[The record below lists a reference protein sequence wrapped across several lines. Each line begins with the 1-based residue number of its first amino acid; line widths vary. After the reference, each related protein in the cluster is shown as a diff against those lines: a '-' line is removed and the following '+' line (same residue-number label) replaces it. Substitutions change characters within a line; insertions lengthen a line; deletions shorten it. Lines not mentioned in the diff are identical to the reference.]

1 MRGAEEPSHHSSPLP
16 FGLPP
21 GQSFRPSSGAAVT
34 DARSRHSN
42 LEELTTMASTDQER
56 LNRIRQSLA
65 GGGLDALLLLFP
77 DDILMATGM
86 LPASTHV
93 AVLVDRD
100 GGVSLLTP
108 WWRESFVAEE
118 SWADRVDCFDWC
130 KRGCQVD
137 PDRAVIEWLRDQR
150 AGQGIETVG
159 AHLEV
164 HHYGPNKMPSECLT
178 YDRIRAAMPS
188 IFPVVEDAGERI
200 NQLKSVKTSR
210 EIGKLKQAHQVAR
223 AGAET
228 FYQLAQAGIREIDLA
243 TEVHC
248 AVLRKAAS
256 LGIDYV
262 FCEMP
267 QITSG
272 PERTGIAD
280 TLSNHPT
287 ARQLQ
292 QGDPVLLE
300 LGVHAEGYWADITR
314 ATVVGEPTELL
325 RRLHQAVLDAQT
337 AAIARYVPGESTG
350 EQLCEASWQAM
361 REAGF
366 EQGITHFLGH
376 GLGFAYHEDRPTLG
390 PGEQRPVMPGQVTS
404 IEPGLYWR
412 EGSQPVGGIRVEE
425 NVVWGSR
432 AGEVEILSDYYRG
445 LDRQG
450 GDF

>member
-1 MRGAEEPSHHSSPLP
+1 MALP
-16 FGLPP
+16 
-21 GQSFRPSSGAAVT
+21 
-34 DARSRHSN
+34 D
-42 LEELTTMASTDQER
+42 EER

-65 GGGLDALLLLFP
+65 DGGLDALLLLYP

-93 AVLVDRD
+93 AVLADRD
-100 GGVSLLTP
+100 GRVSLLTP
-108 WWRESFVAEE
+108 WWREAFVAEE
-118 SWADRVDCFDWC
+118 SWAHQVDCFDWC
-130 KRGCQVD
+130 KRGCEVD
-137 PDRAVIEWLRDQR
+137 PDQAVIEWLRTQR
-150 AGQGIETVG
+150 SGQGIERVG
-159 AHLEV
+159 AHLQV

-178 YDRIRAAMPS
+178 YDRIRAELPS
-188 IFPVVEDAGERI
+188 IFAVVEDAGDRI
-200 NQLKSVKTSR
+200 NQLKAVKTSR
-210 EIGKLKQAHQVAR
+210 EVDKLKRAHQVVQ
-223 AGAET
+223 AGVQA
-228 FYQLAQAGIREIDLA
+228 FYRLAQAGIREIDLA

-248 AVLRKAAS
+248 AVLRKGAS

-272 PERTGIAD
+272 PERTLIAD

-287 ARQLQ
+287 ARKLQ
-292 QGDPVLLE
+292 QGDAVLLE
-300 LGVHAEGYWADITR
+300 LGAHTEGYWADITR
-314 ATVVGEPTELL
+314 AVAVGEPSDLL

-337 AAIARYVPGESTG
+337 AAIARYVPGQSTG

-390 PGEQRPVMPGQVTS
+390 PGEQRPVLPGQVTS

-412 EGSQPVGGIRVEE
+412 EGSRVVGGIRVEE
-425 NVVWGSR
+425 NVVWGSGDGD
-432 AGEVEILSDYYRG
+432 AEILSDYYRG
-445 LDRQG
+445 LDPAAAK
-450 GDF
+450 F

>member
-1 MRGAEEPSHHSSPLP
+1 MALP
-16 FGLPP
+16 
-21 GQSFRPSSGAAVT
+21 
-34 DARSRHSN
+34 
-42 LEELTTMASTDQER
+42 DQER
-56 LNRIRQSLA
+56 LNQIRQSLSD
-65 GGGLDALLLLFP
+65 GGLDALLLLYP

-100 GGVSLLTP
+100 GCVGLLTP
-108 WWRESFVAEE
+108 WWREAFVAEE
-118 SWADRVDCFDWC
+118 SWADRIDSFDWC

-137 PDRAVIEWLRDQR
+137 PDQAVIEWLRAQR
-150 AGQGIETVG
+150 SGQGIERVG

-178 YDRIRAAMPS
+178 YDRIRAALPS
-188 IFPVVEDAGERI
+188 IFAVVEDAGDRI
-200 NQLKSVKTSR
+200 HQLKSVKTSR
-210 EIGKLKQAHQVAR
+210 EVGKLKQAHQVVR
-223 AGAET
+223 AGAQA
-228 FYQLAQAGIREIDLA
+228 FYRLAEAGIREIDLA

-256 LGIDYV
+256 LGIEYV

-272 PERTGIAD
+272 PERTLIAD

-287 ARQLQ
+287 TRRLQ
-292 QGDPVLLE
+292 PGDPVLLE
-300 LGVHAEGYWADITR
+300 LGAHAEGYWADITR
-314 ATVVGEPTELL
+314 AAVVGEPTPLL
-325 RRLHQAVLDAQT
+325 ERLHQAVLDAQS
-337 AAIARYVPGESTG
+337 AAIASYVPGQSTG

-361 REAGF
+361 RGAGF

-390 PGEQRPVMPGQVTS
+390 PGEHQPVLPGQVTS

-412 EGSQPVGGIRVEE
+412 EGSRPVGGIRVEE

-432 AGEVEILSDYYRG
+432 AGEVELLSDHYRG
-445 LDRQG
+445 LDPAAGR
-450 GDF
+450 F

>member
-1 MRGAEEPSHHSSPLP
+1 MALP
-16 FGLPP
+16 
-21 GQSFRPSSGAAVT
+21 
-34 DARSRHSN
+34 D
-42 LEELTTMASTDQER
+42 EER

-65 GGGLDALLLLFP
+65 AGGLDALLLLYP

-108 WWRESFVAEE
+108 WWREAFVAEE
-118 SWADRVDCFDWC
+118 SWADSIDCFDWC

-137 PDRAVIEWLRDQR
+137 PDRAVIEWLRTQSS
-150 AGQGIETVG
+150 GQGIEKVG
-159 AHLEV
+159 VRLEV

-178 YDRIRAAMPS
+178 YDRIRAELPS
-188 IFPVVEDAGERI
+188 IFPVVEDAADRI

-210 EIGKLKQAHQVAR
+210 EIGKLKLAHQVAR
-223 AGAET
+223 AGAQV
-228 FYQLAQAGIREIDLA
+228 FYQLARTGIREIDLA

-248 AVLRKAAS
+248 AVLRKGAS

-272 PERTGIAD
+272 PERTVIAD

-287 ARQLQ
+287 PRRLE

-300 LGVHAEGYWADITR
+300 LGAHAEGYWADITR
-314 ATVVGEPTELL
+314 AAVVGEPTRLL
-325 RRLHQAVLDAQT
+325 ERLHQAVLDAQA
-337 AAIARYVPGESTG
+337 AAIASYVPGQSTG
-350 EQLCEASWQAM
+350 EQLCQASWQAM

-390 PGEQRPVMPGQVTS
+390 PGEHRPVLPGQVTS

-412 EGSQPVGGIRVEE
+412 EGSRPVAGIRVEE
-425 NVVWGSR
+425 NVVWGER
-432 AGEVEILSDYYRG
+432 AGEAEILSKYFRG
-445 LDRQG
+445 LDPLTG
-450 GDF
+450 ES

>member
-1 MRGAEEPSHHSSPLP
+1 MALP
-16 FGLPP
+16 
-21 GQSFRPSSGAAVT
+21 
-34 DARSRHSN
+34 DA
-42 LEELTTMASTDQER
+42 ER
-56 LNRIRQSLA
+56 LSRIRRSLA
-65 GGGLDALLLLFP
+65 AGGLDALLLLYP

-100 GGVSLLTP
+100 GCVRLLTP
-108 WWRESFVAEE
+108 WWREAFVAEE
-118 SWADRVDCFDWC
+118 SWAHRIDGFDWC

-137 PDRAVIEWLRDQR
+137 PDQAVIEWLRAQG
-150 AGQGIETVG
+150 AGQGIEKVG
-159 AHLEV
+159 VRLEV

-178 YDRIRAAMPS
+178 YDRIRARLPS
-188 IFPVVEDAGERI
+188 IFAVVEDAGDRI

-210 EIGKLKQAHQVAR
+210 EIGKLKLAHQVVR
-223 AGAET
+223 AGAQV
-228 FYQLAQAGIREIDLA
+228 FYQLAEAGIREIDLA

-248 AVLRKAAS
+248 AVLKKAAS

-272 PERTGIAD
+272 PERTLIAD

-287 ARQLQ
+287 ARKLQ

-300 LGVHAEGYWADITR
+300 LGAHAEGYWADITR
-314 ATVVGEPTELL
+314 AVTVGEPSTLL
-325 RRLHQAVLDAQT
+325 QRLHQAVLDAQA
-337 AAIARYVPGESTG
+337 AAIAGYVPGQSTG
-350 EQLCEASWQAM
+350 EQLCQASWRAM

-390 PGEQRPVMPGQVTS
+390 PGEHKPVLPGQVTS

-412 EGSQPVGGIRVEE
+412 EGGGPAGGIRVEE

-445 LDRQG
+445 LDPAAAR
-450 GDF
+450 F